1 MYNTYLVPVCY
12 IDNSKNSIL
21 KISATSLEECKE
33 KIIDMYQDK
42 CDEDNYNSFV
52 NILDREYDI
61 IIGDIIDLDTV

>member
-52 NILDREYDI
+52 SILDREHDI
-61 IIGDIIDLDTV
+61 IIGDIIDLDTI

>member
-33 KIIDMYQDK
+33 KIIDMYQDE
-42 CDEDNYNSFV
+42 CDEDDYNSLV
-52 NILDREYDI
+52 DVLDRKHDI
-61 IIGDIIDLDTV
+61 IIGDIVDLDTI

>member
-42 CDEDNYNSFV
+42 CDEDNYNLFV

-61 IIGDIIDLDTV
+61 IIGDIIDLDTI

>member
-61 IIGDIIDLDTV
+61 IIGDIIDLDTI

>member
-61 IIGDIIDLDTV
+61 IIGDVIDLDTI

>member
-42 CDEDNYNSFV
+42 CDEDDYNSFV
-52 NILDREYDI
+52 NILDREHDI
-61 IIGDIIDLDTV
+61 IIGDIIDLDTI

>member
-33 KIIDMYQDK
+33 KIIDMYQDE

-52 NILDREYDI
+52 NILDREHDI
-61 IIGDIIDLDTV
+61 IIGDIIDLDTI

>member
-33 KIIDMYQDK
+33 KIIDMYQDE
-42 CDEDNYNSFV
+42 CDEDDYNSLV
-52 NILDREYDI
+52 DILDRKHDI
-61 IIGDIIDLDTV
+61 IIGDIVDLDTI

>member
-52 NILDREYDI
+52 NILDREHDI

>member
-52 NILDREYDI
+52 NILDREHDI
-61 IIGDIIDLDTV
+61 IIGDIIDLDTI

>member
-61 IIGDIIDLDTV
+61 IIGNIIDLDTI